1 MSFVQKT
8 GYKIMDK
15 QKLLQLWN
23 YPFYK
28 LSLQTVDVVRKVVL
42 QKYVSNFQIIGKF
55 KFKPP
60 YYLIKCYQKF
70 DKSQAIQFLNGFF
83 ADKNFVKKYKK
94 TVTTQVGTQTIKFFY
109 VFNLS
114 PDAVVDYSINGNQ
127 LQISFK
133 GIMVYKK

>member
-1 MSFVQKT
+1 ME
-8 GYKIMDK
+8 K

-28 LSLQTVDVVRKVVL
+28 LSLQTVDVVRKVTL

-60 YYLIKCYQKF
+60 FYLIKQYEKF
-70 DKSQAIQFLNGFF
+70 DKKQVVEFLNGYFT
-83 ADKNFVKKYKK
+83 DKNFVKKYKK
-94 TVTTQVGTQTIKFFY
+94 TVTTQVGTQTVKFFY

-114 PDAVVDYSINGNQ
+114 PDAVVDYSIEGHQ
-127 LQISFK
+127 LCVSFK